1 MTNQPVDELVQTST
15 QKTAISGGGSPLGRR
30 RRLVV
35 TSVAVVVGLVVLGL
49 AGYYFWNVSKLASQE
64 AASFKQYGV
73 CSSGLLGKAR
83 EAMDANDTDRLG
95 EVVVEITAQAYSTD
109 PNCLFVLNDYGFRAG
124 LVDPARVDRFN
135 ELYRVES
142 GLDPVLKISND
153 DVVES
158 KRQWQELAD
167 ERRNDPPEQSSD
179 CNGAVC
185 TITDIPAEPGE
196 SKNE

>member
-1 MTNQPVDELVQTST
+1 MTKQPADELVQTST

-30 RRLVV
+30 RKVLV
-35 TSVAVVVGLVVLGL
+35 TTVAVVVGVVVLGL
-49 AGYYFWNVSKLASQE
+49 AGYYFWNVSKLTSQE

-73 CSSGLLGKAR
+73 CSSGLLGRAR

-95 EVVVEITAQAYSTD
+95 EVVNEITAQSYAAD
-109 PNCLFVLNDYGFRAG
+109 PNCLFVLNDYGFRVG
-124 LVDPARVDRFN
+124 FVDPASVDRFN
-135 ELYRVES
+135 GLYRVES

-153 DVVES
+153 DVENS

-167 ERRNDPPEQSSD
+167 EQRNNPPEQSSD

-185 TITDIPAEPGE
+185 TITNIPAEPEGA
-196 SKNE
+196 KNE